1 MSCSTALLALRP
13 SMTTLQVAQ
22 LYALQKAYFD
32 KESPDTVQQAISRVV
47 TTIREDYPDALE
59 RIRRTQC
66 LGPMA
71 EAVLKAAL
79 VDVCSPQP
87 QSVASSV

>member
-1 MSCSTALLALRP
+1 MVFA
-13 SMTTLQVAQ
+13 LQVAQ
-22 LYALQKAYFD
+22 LYALQKGYLD
-32 KESPDTVQQAISRVV
+32 NESPDTVQQAIMKIVSTLRH
-47 TTIREDYPDALE
+47 RYPDALE

-79 VDVCSPQP
+79 VDICSLQP
-87 QSVASSV
+87 QSAVSSV

>member
-1 MSCSTALLALRP
+1 MS
-13 SMTTLQVAQ
+13 QVAQ
-22 LYALQKAYFD
+22 LYALQKGFFD
-32 KESPDTVQQAISRVV
+32 RASPETIQEAINQAVMH
-47 TTIREDYPDALE
+47 IRQDHPDALE

-79 VDVCSPQP
+79 VDVCGSQAQP
-87 QSVASSV
+87 IISSL